1 VLVDDFVYTA
11 QVLIDP
17 GSAIPYHVLII
28 IYNLTFLIL
37 ILTIAIL
44 IFTIQNDKQNTKIHM
59 HDLHVIGR
67 NHIPR
72 KSVLGS

>member
-1 VLVDDFVYTA
+1 MLVDDFVSTA
-11 QVLIDP
+11 QVLSDP
-17 GSAIPYHVLII
+17 GPAIPYHVLII
-28 IYNLTFLIL
+28 IYNLT
-37 ILTIAIL
+37 
-44 IFTIQNDKQNTKIHM
+44 IHM